1 MDIKEEYVIELE
13 LLRLHVLEI
22 DCSRIFIE
30 NIGMDEKQENILLDL
45 EKILK
50 LLIEEE
56 IESSTLINLS
66 IEKLVFPIS
75 LWNEIL
81 HIAIERTRF
90 PWSVKL
96 FISEQTTQD
105 KQKYVIQ
112 NNTLR
117 RFIVNTSFLDS
128 EKMDAD
134 ELSIDYENI
143 LRLTLL
149 RYFEDNKI
157 TNENEMSNILKQFH
171 NLEDLLKFTCPL

>member
-50 LLIEEE
+50 LLLEEE

-66 IEKLVFPIS
+66 IEKLFFPIS

-90 PWSVKL
+90 PWSLKL

-117 RFIVNTSFLDS
+117 HFIVNTSFLDS

-157 TNENEMSNILKQFH
+157 TNENKMSNILKQFH